1 MLLEV
6 ENLSIAFTTDGDSVP
21 VVSNVSFGIERGEI
35 IALVG
40 ESGCGKSVTC
50 MAMTKLLPEPPAKYL
65 EGKITFNTDTD
76 EYSIF
81 DLSSRQLRSLR
92 GGRIGY
98 IFQEPSVSL
107 NPVFRV
113 GDQIAESIV
122 LHDPKVADVK
132 GRIIELLESVGIP
145 DPKSRLRA
153 YPHELSGGMQQ
164 RVMIAMA
171 LAGNP
176 ELLIADE
183 PTTALDVTIQAQI
196 LELLAELRKSR
207 GMSIIL
213 VTHNLGIVSEMADRV
228 VVMYAGNTV
237 EAGRTSEL
245 LSNPYHP
252 YTKALLDAVPVLGS
266 NAEKSLRTIP
276 GTVPSPHEFPSGCRF
291 SGRCDVYKKLSPE
304 KQKECAEKLPPW
316 QLYSEERYC
325 RCFHPCL
332 EPAKEVRA

>member
-6 ENLSIAFTTDGDSVP
+6 ENLSIAFTTDGVPVP
-21 VVSNVSFGIERGEI
+21 VVSNVSFGIKRGEI

-50 MAMTKLLPEPPAKYL
+50 MAMTRLLPEPPAQYL
-65 EGKITFNTDTD
+65 TGKITFNT
-76 EYSIF
+76 EKEKYSIF
-81 DLSSRQLRSLR
+81 DLPPRQLRSLR

-107 NPVFRV
+107 NPVFRI

-122 LHDPKVADVK
+122 LHDPSEADVK
-132 GRIIELLESVGIP
+132 GRIIQLLESVGIP
-145 DPKSRLRA
+145 DPKSRIRC

-176 ELLIADE
+176 ELLVADE

-196 LELLAELRKSR
+196 LELLAELRKTR
-207 GMSIIL
+207 NMSIIL

-228 VVMYAGNTV
+228 IVMYAGNTV
-237 EAGRTSEL
+237 EAGKTAEL
-245 LSNPYHP
+245 LENPRHP
-252 YTKALLDAVPVLGS
+252 YTRALLDAVPVLGN
-266 NAEKSLRTIP
+266 NAKSLRTIP
-276 GTVPSPHEFPSGCRF
+276 GTVPSPQEFPSGCRF
-291 SGRCDVYKKLSPE
+291 SGRCDVYKKLSAE

-325 RCFHPCL
+325 RCFHPCA
-332 EPAKEVRA
+332 ESPREAVR